1 MPLRE
6 FISVH
11 SGDSSRQP
19 GTKVKLIFVVP
30 PDRFEGFRKQNYI
43 FPTHKNTEKGKG
55 KEVDEYDSAPW
66 DDDEVPDDD
75 GPWSKMKLFQ
85 EVEGW
90 VAQYVMVNVGPL
102 LQTVD
107 KRIESQVKKIVFPTM
122 EPFRLETRSERGR
135 IGQGSQVQERL
146 LEAFFECRPS
156 VQFDCTR

>member
-43 FPTHKNTEKGKG
+43 FPTHKNTETGKG

-107 KRIESQVKKIVFPTM
+107 KRIESQVKKNRFSNNGAISARNTKRKRQDRSGESSSRALARSVF
-122 EPFRLETRSERGR
+122 
-135 IGQGSQVQERL
+135 
-146 LEAFFECRPS
+146 
-156 VQFDCTR
+156 